1 MLKFLQEFMEVVFLG
16 VTLKLLFD
24 TPNVWTGHTKIRTR
38 VPAQEVRN
46 S

>member
-1 MLKFLQEFMEVVFLG
+1 MLKFLQEFIEAVFLG
-16 VTLKLLFD
+16 LPLKLLFD
-24 TPNVWTGHTKIRTR
+24 IPNVWTGHTKNQIR